1 MRYRKINNKGSV
13 LREPLSTA
21 VHIKLK
27 IGAVRFYV
35 RFSSADIFLR
45 LLHAKSLYLKYPL
58 LQSEPLPLKSHRK
71 DKFWNL
77 STGMRTT
84 MCSLKTL

>member
-13 LREPLSTA
+13 LREPFSTA
-21 VHIKLK
+21 VHIKRK

-45 LLHAKSLYLKYPL
+45 LLHERL
-58 LQSEPLPLKSHRK
+58 
-71 DKFWNL
+71 NL
-77 STGMRTT
+77 THFVYKMYRVVFAVF
-84 MCSLKTL
+84 

>member
-27 IGAVRFYV
+27 IEAV
-35 RFSSADIFLR
+35 
-45 LLHAKSLYLKYPL
+45 
-58 LQSEPLPLKSHRK
+58 
-71 DKFWNL
+71 
-77 STGMRTT
+77 
-84 MCSLKTL
+84 

>member
-45 LLHAKSLYLKYPL
+45 LFTRKITLFEISFITIGTATAKI
-58 LQSEPLPLKSHRK
+58 
-71 DKFWNL
+71 
-77 STGMRTT
+77 T
-84 MCSLKTL
+84 